1 MGVRRQDDGHYQP
14 LKSGGDSVVTYH
26 LFFTTGGQIFIAVH
40 QVFATENDVL
50 NGIGMLF
57 IKLLTNRTQMFAE
70 VRKCFLQGCK
80 RSLENK
86 KMVARAGID
95 MSEANVREHRRP
107 QVEKR
112 KATHNIVSIP
122 FLPIRQK
129 ILAKR
134 KFLTGKLVCRSQEVL
149 FAGMQTIIGK

>member
-1 MGVRRQDDGHYQP
+1 
-14 LKSGGDSVVTYH
+14 
-26 LFFTTGGQIFIAVH
+26 
-40 QVFATENDVL
+40 
-50 NGIGMLF
+50 
-57 IKLLTNRTQMFAE
+57 
-70 VRKCFLQGCK
+70 
-80 RSLENK
+80 
-86 KMVARAGID
+86 